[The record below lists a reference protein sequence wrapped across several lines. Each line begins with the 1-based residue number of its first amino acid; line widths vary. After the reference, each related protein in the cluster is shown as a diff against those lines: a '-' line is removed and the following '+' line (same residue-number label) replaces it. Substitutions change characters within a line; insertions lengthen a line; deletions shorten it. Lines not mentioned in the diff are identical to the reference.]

1 MTSLHLIRLWPAV
14 KRGLL
19 RRHYEDMMIAT
30 LHLIRL
36 WSAPKSGVLRRYYAD
51 MMIATL
57 QDHAYAAYAQ
67 AGEQDE
73 LPPMFTDLRN
83 LPEPMLE
90 ENWEMESACLSG
102 EPLRD
107 AVVPKQSQ
115 VRPVAGPHADLH
127 AMLHARIL
135 SPACRQGLGPWPSE
149 ATCGGIQPSAR
160 PAPRRRMAPHAALVL
175 LAWSCCTVGKSA
187 LPESMPA
194 RRVQIS

>member
-19 RRHYEDMMIAT
+19 RRHCADMMIAT

-36 WSAPKSGVLRRYYAD
+36 WSAPESAVLHRYYAD
-51 MMIATL
+51 IMIATL

-107 AVVPKQSQ
+107 AVVPEQSQ

-135 SPACRQGLGPWPSE
+135 SPACRQGLGPWAIRSHLWGRS
-149 ATCGGIQPSAR
+149 TLC
-160 PAPRRRMAPHAALVL
+160 APRPQKADGASYGSDAPGMAL
-175 LAWSCCTVGKSA
+175 LHCGEERPS
-187 LPESMPA
+187 
-194 RRVQIS
+194 